1 MMKKRTR
8 FLASACATLGAMA
21 AAATL
26 ALPAQAA
33 DKRLALSAFANV
45 SKYSGSEATG
55 SVFTSLGY
63 LFTDSLEGELRLSQ
77 TLGGSG
83 EFTLLG
89 GGVNYYF
96 GGVTQAKAWLPYVHA
111 SYNKTL
117 GGGLDFSVAR
127 GGLGVDLPLNEA
139 ASMSIEG
146 AYVRQELSGAAKT
159 STNGSE
165 LVVGLKFR
173 F

>member
-1 MMKKRTR
+1 MKKRTR
-8 FLASACATLGAMA
+8 FLASACATLGVMA

-55 SVFTSLGY
+55 SVFLSLGY
-63 LFTDSLEGELRLSQ
+63 LFTDSIEGEVRLSQ
-77 TLGGSG
+77 TLGAG
-83 EFTLLG
+83 EFTLVGAG
-89 GGVNYYF
+89 GKYYF
-96 GGVTQAKAWLPYVHA
+96 GGVTQAKAWLPYAHA
-111 SYNKTL
+111 SYNQTF
-117 GGGLDFSVAR
+117 GSGLDFNVLR
-127 GGLGVDLPLNEA
+127 GGVGVDLPLNEA

-146 AYVRQELSGAAKT
+146 AYVRQELKSGGSTT
-159 STNGSE
+159 SSNGSE